1 MSSRGEKVLVQF
13 SQRGRYAKKT
23 HERVFLNWWQTKLPP
38 FRIRK
43 YNHAK
48 VYISVFWVKFLL
60 FYNWWWYWGQNQAL
74 IPEFSLKWVLTAQLL
89 GWEWNTG
96 RWQQITRPI
105 STLKTA
111 SCANISSMSSRKAKP
126 SHCLS
131 LGSDRCLLSILNGKT
146 RLKTDLWYSNE
157 AEGEVYELTSLCQLH
172 AWLLLMLKSKCPHTK
187 GYVFELMIK
196 TRPGSSA
203 SLQALM
209 ILVSSVILTTKEVLR
224 KDQLSC
230 RHWGSTVWTSAW
242 GN

>member
-1 MSSRGEKVLVQF
+1 M
-13 SQRGRYAKKT
+13 
-23 HERVFLNWWQTKLPP
+23 
-38 FRIRK
+38 
-43 YNHAK
+43 
-48 VYISVFWVKFLL
+48 VFWVN
-60 FYNWWWYWGQNQAL
+60 FYCCTTNWWLYCGQNQAL
-74 IPEFSLKWVLTAQLL
+74 VPQFSLERVLTAQLL

-105 STLKTA
+105 STPKTA
-111 SCANISSMSSRKAKP
+111 SCANISSMSRRKAKP
-126 SHCLS
+126 SHCWP

-230 RHWGSTVWTSAW
+230 RHWGSTV
-242 GN
+242 